1 MIFTPVE
8 IPTTQKL
15 YLFMADG
22 LSWEDTYYQIGDED
36 ASNKSNLSKVYINGV
51 ERSGNDTATYF
62 VKNEPH
68 HVVLVVNDTGWNYGI
83 QHKFGLNAG
92 SNRHRYQMLA
102 FYENELTAGK
112 VLEHYNL
119 LIGNAKYSVTEPAIN
134 MTEYASEYYNND
146 WVLVK
151 SR

>member
-1 MIFTPVE
+1 
-8 IPTTQKL
+8 L
-15 YLFMADG
+15 
-22 LSWEDTYYQIGDED
+22 
-36 ASNKSNLSKVYINGV
+36 
-51 ERSGNDTATYF
+51 TAT
-62 VKNEPH
+62 
-68 HVVLVVNDTGWNYGI
+68 
-83 QHKFGLNAG
+83 
-92 SNRHRYQMLA
+92 
-102 FYENELTAGK
+102 K